1 MGLLSNFSKT
11 ASSYYKSG
19 MSVASGKSKL
29 AQVYL
34 DELYSKNP
42 VKVEENEVTLKETEQ

>member
-19 MSVASGKSKL
+19 MSVASGKSRL
-29 AQVYL
+29 AEVFL
-34 DELYSKNP
+34 DELHANDNL
-42 VKVEENEVTLKETEQ
+42 KVEENEISLKEAE

>member
-19 MSVASGKSKL
+19 MSVASVKSWL
-29 AQVYL
+29 AEVYL
-34 DELYSKNP
+34 DELHSKDN
-42 VKVEENEVTLKETEQ
+42 VKIEEKEVSIKDIE